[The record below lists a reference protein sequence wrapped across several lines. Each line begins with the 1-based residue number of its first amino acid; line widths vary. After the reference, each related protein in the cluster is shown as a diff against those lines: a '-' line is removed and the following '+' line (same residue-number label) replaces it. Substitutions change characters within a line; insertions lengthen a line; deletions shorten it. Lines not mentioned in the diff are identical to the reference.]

1 MQDLEACLYKE
12 TKASRWDGRTLLKAF
27 DAMREE
33 TGAQSCPTSATGNL
47 PPLYRGQQ
55 TIERAA

>member
-12 TKASRWDGRTLLKAF
+12 TKAGRWDGRALLNAF
-27 DAMREE
+27 DAMRKE
-33 TGAQSCPTSATGNL
+33 TGARSCHTSTTGNL
-47 PPLYRGQQ
+47 PPLYWGQR